1 MNAKRSYIISFY
13 PSISF
18 RQHLKRNNKVI
29 NSVTRLTS
37 ATRGKKRDKTMR
49 LGREQKQF
57 KKIFE

>member
-37 ATRGKKRDKTMR
+37 ATRGEKRDKTMR

>member
-37 ATRGKKRDKTMR
+37 ATRGEKKGQNDEIGTRTKT
-49 LGREQKQF
+49 EKDF
-57 KKIFE
+57 